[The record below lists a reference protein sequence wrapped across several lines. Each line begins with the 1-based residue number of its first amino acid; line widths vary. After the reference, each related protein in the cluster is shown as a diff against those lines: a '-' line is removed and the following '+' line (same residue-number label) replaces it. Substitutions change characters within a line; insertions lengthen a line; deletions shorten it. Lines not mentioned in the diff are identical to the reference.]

1 MLAKNYGSCDMS
13 HLETN
18 RLRKVVQKYW
28 ELKGGKETKIDLKS
42 IAVKCFLP
50 KKTTH
55 RLILMIF

>member
-18 RLRKVVQKYW
+18 RLRTVVQKYW
-28 ELKGGKETKIDLKS
+28 ELKGGKESKNLKS
-42 IAVKCFLP
+42 IAVSCFLP

-55 RLILMIF
+55 HLILMIF